1 VSAAVHYCDYVI
13 YGVCWVAAVVARG
26 VALQN
31 YGSVAFVFWVAVF
44 FTHCYRAASGLL
56 SFAVVDVSCRANP
69 LCRFVKCMS
78 SVCVITDK
86 VMMLYPSGCL
96 NPITLHI

>member
-1 VSAAVHYCDYVI
+1 VVN
-13 YGVCWVAAVVARG
+13 GVGWSAAVVARG

-56 SFAVVDVSCRANP
+56 SFAVV
-69 LCRFVKCMS
+69 
-78 SVCVITDK
+78 
-86 VMMLYPSGCL
+86 
-96 NPITLHI
+96 